1 MKNKK
6 TIIRSLEDMNNYI
19 SNQQTKTI
27 EKKEQELNKKEQ
39 ELNTLML
46 ELQILKEKE
55 IYYQTLVKE
64 SELKKKELQNLR
76 EKRI

>member
-27 EKKEQELNKKEQ
+27 EKKEQELKA
-39 ELNTLML
+39 LIL
-46 ELQILKEKE
+46 EFEILKEKE

-64 SELKKKELQNLR
+64 SELKKKKLQDLR

>member
-6 TIIRSLEDMNNYI
+6 TIIRNLEDMNNYI

-27 EKKEQELNKKEQ
+27 EKKEQELKA
-39 ELNTLML
+39 LIL
-46 ELQILKEKE
+46 EFEILKEKE

-64 SELKKKELQNLR
+64 SELKKKKLQDLR
-76 EKRI
+76 EKYNEEKDRLS

>member
-27 EKKEQELNKKEQ
+27 EKKEQELKA
-39 ELNTLML
+39 LIL
-46 ELQILKEKE
+46 EFGILKEKE

-64 SELKKKELQNLR
+64 AELKKKELQKLR

>member
-27 EKKEQELNKKEQ
+27 EKKEQELKA
-39 ELNTLML
+39 LIL
-46 ELQILKEKE
+46 EFEILKEKE

-64 SELKKKELQNLR
+64 SELKKKKLQDLR
-76 EKRI
+76 EKYNEEKDRLS

>member
-6 TIIRSLEDMNNYI
+6 TIIRSLKDMNNYI

-27 EKKEQELNKKEQ
+27 EKKEQ